1 MCQLYGSLGSERESL
16 SRRHARRKEKGKG
29 REDVETKDT
38 LGEFQKGRKAGETGR
53 ESESKWI
60 GELAELLR
68 PAECLECRP
77 G

>member
-1 MCQLYGSLGSERESL
+1 MCQLYGSLGRERETVE
-16 SRRHARRKEKGKG
+16 ATCEEEGGG

-38 LGEFQKGRKAGETGR
+38 LGEFQKGKRAGETGT

>member
-1 MCQLYGSLGSERESL
+1 MCQLYGSLGSERVCRGDMRGG
-16 SRRHARRKEKGKG
+16 RRRG

-38 LGEFQKGRKAGETGR
+38 LGEFQKGRRAGETGR

-68 PAECLECRP
+68 PAECLECRL

>member
-1 MCQLYGSLGSERESL
+1 MCQLYGSLGSERVC
-16 SRRHARRKEKGKG
+16 RGDMRGGKKARG

-38 LGEFQKGRKAGETGR
+38 LGEFQKGRRAGETGR

-68 PAECLECRP
+68 PAECLECRL